1 MYLKYILHLKC
12 WRSRI
17 SYSSKFFFIKINLY
31 FQWNKRK
38 CHWNPLWKYCK
49 TYMYQYFLKYPN
61 TCILWYENLT
71 RYRSI
76 LFYTWLCVLAIHL
89 LLKYYNGIHRIKLVI
104 FSFWIIYIDVQ
115 PYIIDNSMSSWIKYI
130 HIDMDCSHVHILSFV
145 DFTFWLTVLSGT
157 LNQMEKLFDF
167 L

>member
-12 WRSRI
+12 WRSNI
-17 SYSSKFFFIKINLY
+17 SYLSKFFFIKINLY

-38 CHWNPLWKYCK
+38 CHWNPLWKYRN
-49 TYMYQYFLKYPN
+49 TYMYQCFLKYPN
-61 TCILWYENLT
+61 ILRYENLT
-71 RYRSI
+71 QYRSI

-104 FSFWIIYIDVQ
+104 FSFLIIYIDVQ
-115 PYIIDNSMSSWIKYI
+115 PYIIDNSMSSWNI
-130 HIDMDCSHVHILSFV
+130 HGLFSWIHTKFCWFYFLINCFIRNLKSNRKNSCFLI
-145 DFTFWLTVLSGT
+145 FW
-157 LNQMEKLFDF
+157 FFF